1 MKSTFSGKP
10 TWEAWRV
17 MFDEINIVGSRC
29 GMFSTALDI
38 LKTEKINVES
48 LISEEFSLSN
58 GIAAM
63 DKAAQKGVLKVLLS
77 MDK

>member
-1 MKSTFSGKP
+1 M
-10 TWEAWRV
+10 